1 MGNPY
6 IDKLYFLED
15 NFMEIL
21 SELKRENYDAVIDLH
36 HNQRSLRI
44 KVALGRKSFSFHKLN
59 IEKWLL
65 VNFHIDKLPR
75 VHIVDRYLET
85 VNSFGV
91 KNDGKGL
98 DYFIRPEDEKVLE
111 KLPPG
116 FKNKY
121 IAFVIGAK
129 HFTKQLP
136 IEKIIRICKKINY
149 PVVLLG
155 GPEDMAKGAQ
165 ISEQLGE
172 NVFDAT
178 GKFSLNES
186 AAIVKHALRV
196 ISHDTGLMHIAAAFQ
211 KEIIS
216 VWGNTVPEFGMY
228 PYWGTRDGGR
238 GTDFLGTRDGVS
250 RELGVGSK
258 ELRPGEFADGIF
270 EVKGL
275 SCRPC
280 SKIGFTKCPKKHFRC
295 MMDQDEVEIA
305 RLANVEV

>member
-15 NFMEIL
+15 NFVEIL

-136 IEKIIRICKKINY
+136 IEKIISICKKINY

-155 GPEDMAKGAQ
+155 GPEDQIKGAE
-165 ISEQLGE
+165 IAAQLGE
-172 NVFDAT
+172 KVFDAT
-178 GKFSLNES
+178 GKYSLNES

-228 PYWGTRDGGR
+228 PYRGTRDGGR

>member
-98 DYFIRPEDEKVLE
+98 DYFIRPEDEKILE

-136 IEKIIRICKKINY
+136 TEKIISICKKINY

-155 GPEDMAKGAQ
+155 GPEDQTKGAE
-165 ISEQLGE
+165 IAAQLGE
-172 NVFDAT
+172 KIFDAT

-186 AAIVKHALRV
+186 AALVKNSLRV

-228 PYWGTRDGGR
+228 PYRGTRGEGR
-238 GTDFLGTRDGVS
+238 GTKDGVRRES
-250 RELGVGSK
+250 RVGSRDIGS
-258 ELRPGEFADGIF
+258 LEFGDGIF

-295 MMDQDEVEIA
+295 MMDQDEVAIA
-305 RLANVEV
+305 DRANKGF